1 MYYIFILIVQIEI
14 SGDFMNDRKLHVVNM
29 AHQLFIEKGF
39 QATSIQD
46 ILDYSGISKGTFY
59 NYFSSKSELLIAI
72 YKTIYKK
79 LEKDRNDL
87 LIGQNPSSVEIFIKQ
102 VELQMISNR
111 KNKLLALYE
120 EVLASNDADLKQ
132 YIQRARLNSLRWYYN
147 RFIDIFGEVKKPFLL
162 DCAIMFQGIIQYNI
176 QYNRLANESGEKVS
190 SVVRYSVARIVK
202 LVDEVAESGEQ
213 LIEPKTLEKWV
224 PGCQKNNHEILT
236 QLVKLALTIRAS
248 ITKSIKDLDEQNKYN
263 ELLDFIQEEIIHTRS
278 PRKFLIQSALLSLM
292 QNPASL
298 WKKELRQ
305 LNELIEAFY
314 NSMESEDTNP

>member
-1 MYYIFILIVQIEI
+1 MYYIFILLVQFEI

-87 LIGQNPSSVEIFIKQ
+87 LIGQNPSSIEIFIKQ

-132 YIQRARLNSLRWYYN
+132 YIKRARLNSLRWYYN
-147 RFIDIFGEVKKPFLL
+147 RFIDIFGEDKKPFLL

-176 QYNRLANESGEKVS
+176 QYNRLAHESGEKVS
-190 SVVRYSVARIVK
+190 SVVRYCVARMVK
-202 LVDEVAESGEQ
+202 MVDEVAESGDQ

-224 PGCQKNNHEILT
+224 PDCPKNNHEILT
-236 QLVKLALTIRAS
+236 QLTKLALTIRAS
-248 ITKSIKDLDEQNKYN
+248 ITKSIKDLSEQNKYH

-278 PRKFLIQSALLSLM
+278 PRKFLIQSALLSLK

-298 WKKELRQ
+298 WKKELEQ

-314 NSMESEDTNP
+314 SSSESEDINP

>member
-87 LIGQNPSSVEIFIKQ
+87 LIGQNPSSIEIFIKQ

-147 RFIDIFGEVKKPFLL
+147 RFVDIFGEDKKPFLL

-176 QYNRLANESGEKVS
+176 QYNRMAHESGEKVS
-190 SVVRYSVARIVK
+190 SVVRYCVARMVK
-202 LVDEVAESGEQ
+202 MVDEVAESGEQ

-224 PGCQKNNHEILT
+224 PDCPKNNHEILT
-236 QLVKLALTIRAS
+236 QLVKLALILRAS
-248 ITKSIKDLDEQNKYN
+248 IAKSIKDLNEQNKYH

-278 PRKFLIQSALLSLM
+278 PRKFLIQSALLSLK

-298 WKKELRQ
+298 WKKELGQ
-305 LNELIEAFY
+305 LDELIEAFY
-314 NSMESEDTNP
+314 SSMESEDANP

>member
-1 MYYIFILIVQIEI
+1 
-14 SGDFMNDRKLHVVNM
+14 MNDRKLHVVNM

-87 LIGQNPSSVEIFIKQ
+87 LIGQNPSSIEIFIKQ

-147 RFIDIFGEVKKPFLL
+147 RFIDIFGEDKKPFLL

-176 QYNRLANESGEKVS
+176 QYNRMAHESGEKVS
-190 SVVRYSVARIVK
+190 SVVRYCVARMVK
-202 LVDEVAESGEQ
+202 MVDEVAESGEQ

-224 PGCQKNNHEILT
+224 PGCQQNNHEILT
-236 QLVKLALTIRAS
+236 QLVKVALTLRAL
-248 ITKSIKDLDEQNKYN
+248 ITKNIQDVEEQNKYN

-278 PRKFLIQSALLSLM
+278 PRKFLIQSALTSLK

-298 WKKELRQ
+298 WKKELGQ
-305 LNELIEAFY
+305 LDELIEAFY
-314 NSMESEDTNP
+314 SSMEAEDTNP